1 MTLVNATE
9 LVNNAFAVGDSTE
22 FRQLSGG
29 QLAVAGVAI
38 AVISMILEFIAMS
51 GFAPKVKITK
61 KMSHFQMFEFSR
73 QNVVK

>member
-9 LVNNAFAVGDSTE
+9 LVNNAFAAGGDSTE

-51 GFAPKVKITK
+51 GFAPKVQIAVLK
-61 KMSHFQMFEFSR
+61 KLKLSHFKKPQITC
-73 QNVVK
+73 

>member
-9 LVNNAFAVGDSTE
+9 LVNNAFAAGDSTE

-61 KMSHFQMFEFSR
+61 KSHIFKCLNFPAKML
-73 QNVVK
+73 

>member
-9 LVNNAFAVGDSTE
+9 LVNNAFAGGDSTE

-61 KMSHFQMFEFSR
+61 KCHIFKCLNFPAKML
-73 QNVVK
+73 